1 MKKAKDLMPE
11 LVDLSN
17 FVDCEVSS
25 LHLDSR
31 EVKDGGVFFAVKG
44 INQNGMDFIQEAK
57 SKGAKLIISEELVED
72 SSVIHCSNLKKL
84 LGKFTSRFYS
94 NPSEE
99 LTTFCVTGTN
109 GKTTAVEAYSS
120 MCSSLGKKCGY
131 LSTVGK
137 SIDGV
142 KVKDPYALTTPDIIS
157 LNTSLYEMLLN
168 GATHA
173 AFEASSHGLDQ
184 GRLSGVSVDYAVLTS
199 FSQDHLDYHKSI
211 ESYAKAK
218 SILFKDLNPMTSI
231 VQIDSEFG
239 RNLYQDLLNEGAEV
253 FSISLEKES
262 DYLASFRKNKNSLE
276 VSLKSPY
283 GVSEFELNTVSRFI
297 ASNVICAM
305 VALNLEGI
313 KIDKIAECASNIAF
327 PAGRMESINI
337 GKDICYVDY
346 AHTPEAL
353 KHSLKELKNFH
364 GGEIWCI
371 FGRGGNRDKQ
381 KRPIMGQIAEHY
393 SDHVV
398 ITDDN
403 PRNED
408 SKKIIKE
415 ILKGTKK
422 SKKIKVI
429 SNRREAIKF
438 VLDEMSKRKK
448 MNVLLLA
455 GKGHEDYQ
463 IIGSRKNRFDDKETL
478 ISLAKN

>member
-17 FVDCEVSS
+17 FVDCEFSS

-31 EVKDGGVFFAVKG
+31 EVKDGGVFFAVNG

-218 SILFKDLNPMTSI
+218 SILFKYLK
-231 VQIDSEFG
+231 
-239 RNLYQDLLNEGAEV
+239 NLPNL
-253 FSISLEKES
+253 S
-262 DYLASFRKNKNSLE
+262 DYFDFCWHLGGAPQDCLQHVFKSAKHNLAEFSKVGE
-276 VSLKSPY
+276 KSH
-283 GVSEFELNTVSRFI
+283 RC
-297 ASNVICAM
+297 ANVCKC
-305 VALNLEGI
+305 LF
-313 KIDKIAECASNIAF
+313 K
-327 PAGRMESINI
+327 
-337 GKDICYVDY
+337 
-346 AHTPEAL
+346 
-353 KHSLKELKNFH
+353 
-364 GGEIWCI
+364 
-371 FGRGGNRDKQ
+371 
-381 KRPIMGQIAEHY
+381 
-393 SDHVV
+393 
-398 ITDDN
+398 
-403 PRNED
+403 
-408 SKKIIKE
+408 
-415 ILKGTKK
+415 
-422 SKKIKVI
+422 
-429 SNRREAIKF
+429 
-438 VLDEMSKRKK
+438 
-448 MNVLLLA
+448 
-455 GKGHEDYQ
+455 
-463 IIGSRKNRFDDKETL
+463 
-478 ISLAKN
+478 

>member
-1 MKKAKDLMPE
+1 M
-11 LVDLSN
+11 
-17 FVDCEVSS
+17 CIR
-25 LHLDSR
+25 DS
-31 EVKDGGVFFAVKG
+31 
-44 INQNGMDFIQEAK
+44 
-57 SKGAKLIISEELVED
+57 
-72 SSVIHCSNLKKL
+72 
-84 LGKFTSRFYS
+84 
-94 NPSEE
+94 
-99 LTTFCVTGTN
+99 
-109 GKTTAVEAYSS
+109 
-120 MCSSLGKKCGY
+120 

-239 RNLYQDLLNEGAEV
+239 RNLYQDRLNEGAEV

-283 GVSEFELNTVSRFI
+283 GVSEFDLNTVSRFI

-353 KHSLKELKNFH
+353 KHSLKEIKNFH

-371 FGRGGNRDKQ
+371 FGCGGNRDKQ

>member
-1 MKKAKDLMPE
+1 
-11 LVDLSN
+11 
-17 FVDCEVSS
+17 
-25 LHLDSR
+25 
-31 EVKDGGVFFAVKG
+31 
-44 INQNGMDFIQEAK
+44 
-57 SKGAKLIISEELVED
+57 
-72 SSVIHCSNLKKL
+72 
-84 LGKFTSRFYS
+84 
-94 NPSEE
+94 
-99 LTTFCVTGTN
+99 
-109 GKTTAVEAYSS
+109 
-120 MCSSLGKKCGY
+120 MC
-131 LSTVGK
+131 
-137 SIDGV
+137 IRD
-142 KVKDPYALTTPDIIS
+142 
-157 LNTSLYEMLLN
+157 
-168 GATHA
+168 
-173 AFEASSHGLDQ
+173 
-184 GRLSGVSVDYAVLTS
+184 R
-199 FSQDHLDYHKSI
+199 
-211 ESYAKAK
+211 
-218 SILFKDLNPMTSI
+218 
-231 VQIDSEFG
+231 
-239 RNLYQDLLNEGAEV
+239 AEV

-283 GVSEFELNTVSRFI
+283 GVSEFDLNTVSRFI

-353 KHSLKELKNFH
+353 KHSLKEIKNFH

-371 FGRGGNRDKQ
+371 FGCGGNRDKQ

-478 ISLAKN
+478 SSLAKN